1 MRANNRKPS
10 SIDRE
15 NDSLGQQPS
24 SCNLPYARHE
34 GRSSE
39 DLCRGGRNC
48 REFPDRPIEQ
58 VCDGE
63 DARHPKYHDSFSKS
77 IISSRKHH
85 TCHSELSKLHLL
97 HTWKIPQEFSSLPP
111 SPEFRWTQDSFLN
124 LYYRNVFTGIQIR
137 PIEWGDYFIT
147 LFDNSFTEVP
157 TLRQAL
163 SMGHTSAWVFGDSL
177 PVPNTMSTP
186 MPKNHLALTLYL
198 CWSGGGKG
206 EPVSPRLDQDMI
218 TLLKLTL

>member
-1 MRANNRKPS
+1 MRAENRKPS

-24 SCNLPYARHE
+24 SCNPPDDRHE

-39 DLCRGGRNC
+39 DLGREERNC

-77 IISSRKHH
+77 ITSSRKHH

-97 HTWKIPQEFSSLPP
+97 HTWKTPQEFSSLPP
-111 SPEFRWTQDSFLN
+111 SPEFRWKQDSFLS
-124 LYYRNVFTGIQIR
+124 LYYRNVFTVIQIR
-137 PIEWGDYFIT
+137 PIEWGTHLIT
-147 LFDNSFTEVP
+147 LGYNPSTEVA

-163 SMGHTSAWVFGDSL
+163 SMCHTTAWVFRDRS
-177 PVPNTMSTP
+177 PAPITMSTP
-186 MPKNHLALTLYL
+186 M
-198 CWSGGGKG
+198 
-206 EPVSPRLDQDMI
+206 
-218 TLLKLTL
+218 

>member
-1 MRANNRKPS
+1 MRANNHKTN

-15 NDSLGQQPS
+15 SDSLGQQPS
-24 SCNLPYARHE
+24 SCNLPDARHE

-39 DLCRGGRNC
+39 DLGREERNC

-63 DARHPKYHDSFSKS
+63 GARHPKYHDSFSKS
-77 IISSRKHH
+77 ITSSRKHR

-111 SPEFRWTQDSFLN
+111 SPEFRWTQDSFLD
-124 LYYRNVFTGIQIR
+124 LYCRNVFTVIQIR
-137 PIEWGDYFIT
+137 PPA
-147 LFDNSFTEVP
+147 S
-157 TLRQAL
+157 
-163 SMGHTSAWVFGDSL
+163 
-177 PVPNTMSTP
+177 NTMSTP
-186 MPKNHLALTLYL
+186 MQKNHLALTLYL
-198 CWSGGGKG
+198 CWSGGGEG
-206 EPVSPRLDQDMI
+206 EPLSSRVYQDMI